1 MTGDG
6 WLAAMVA
13 DGVSA
18 SPLAEE
24 GAEIAVRSCREYF
37 SAFRFSPYL
46 DEEEI
51 QRILYDAFN
60 YALRRIQDR
69 NREGEHIPYA
79 RYTTLHLVLY
89 GPRIGLHWGQAGDGA
104 VYLFDRDGHW
114 MQIGEPMKN
123 SREENSPVTLQDGPE
138 SWQFGS
144 LDPGELDGILMT
156 TDGLAEALEQHSE
169 GKEQT
174 REMLKLLT
182 DIPEETENP
191 EAAEEWYQRLFE
203 DETTDEEKSE
213 AEERLLKITDDI
225 TVLLVRGLATEGIT
239 PDAEGER
246 ISTLPGMEESK
257 SRNEATET
265 EKTGL
270 KQKKKTPQM
279 LRFLSKLLRLERH
292 PSEEEQHET

>member
-1 MTGDG
+1 MTGDS
-6 WLAAMVA
+6 WLVAMVA

-24 GAEIAVRSCREYF
+24 GAEIAIRSCREYF

-156 TDGLAEALEQHSE
+156 TDGLAEALEQTLE
-169 GKEQT
+169 RKEQT
-174 REMLKLLT
+174 REMLKLVT

-213 AEERLLKITDDI
+213 AEKRLLKITDDI
-225 TVLLVRGLATEGIT
+225 TVLLVRGLATEGISS
-239 PDAEGER
+239 DGEGQR
-246 ISTLPGMEESK
+246 ISAMPEAEEK
-257 SRNEATET
+257 PRPRGKAAEA
-265 EKTGL
+265 KNGL
-270 KQKKKTPQM
+270 KKKAPQM
-279 LRFLSKLLRLERH
+279 LRFLSKLLGLERH